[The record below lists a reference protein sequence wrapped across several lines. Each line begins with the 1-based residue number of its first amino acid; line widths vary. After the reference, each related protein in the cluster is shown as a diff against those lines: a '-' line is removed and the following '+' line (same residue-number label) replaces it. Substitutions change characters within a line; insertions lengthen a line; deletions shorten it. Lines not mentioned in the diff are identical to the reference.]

1 MKTDTQNLVTGT
13 TQDRKSQPSRSGD
26 VRSGDPHSPARTDPS
41 GAGAERL
48 ETQEQ
53 TPDVERARELYSRTV
68 NLERVPAEPELRSSE
83 EAASL
88 VATLR
93 EQVQADADQAYQ
105 AQAKG
110 LPKYLAE
117 LLS

>member
-13 TQDRKSQPSRSGD
+13 TQDRTSQPSRSGD
-26 VRSGDPHSPARTDPS
+26 VRSADPHPSGRTDPS
-41 GAGAERL
+41 GPGAERV
-48 ETQEQ
+48 ETQEEAL
-53 TPDVERARELYSRTV
+53 DVERARELYSRAV
-68 NLERVPAEPELRSSE
+68 NVERASVEPEIPSSE
-83 EAASL
+83 EAASR

-93 EQVQADADQAYQ
+93 EQVQADADKAYE